1 MLICGGM
8 AGDVTPVDDLPL
20 ISARLT
26 AYGWGIAD

>member
-1 MLICGGM
+1 M

-26 AYGWGIAD
+26 AYGWAIAD